1 MKCGLCGS
9 GITAQE
15 KFKKILGQ
23 TEPKSYVY
31 YHCTKFHD
39 ARCKNPMIRE
49 DALILQLLEM
59 MDDIDINTVSVS
71 DSLNE
76 EIRRYNIFQSQLLK
90 KDSRDII
97 IAKKINLREYMK
109 YIIANGSKDEKR
121 EVLSMIQADIILTDK
136 IVWVNKYRSQ
146 KTEKQDTI
154 RTEDFP
160 ATIQDT
166 QELPMKKWRNTWK
179 MNTWEFWKAWEMP
192 SLKVF

>member
-1 MKCGLCGS
+1 
-9 GITAQE
+9 
-15 KFKKILGQ
+15 
-23 TEPKSYVY
+23 
-31 YHCTKFHD
+31 
-39 ARCKNPMIRE
+39 MIRE

-136 IVWVNKYRSQ
+136 IVSVNKYGTR
-146 KTEKQDTI
+146 KTEK
-154 RTEDFP
+154 EDMTSNQNLP
-160 ATIQDT
+160 ATIQNT
-166 QELPMKKWRNTWK
+166 QELPVKKWRNIWK
-179 MNTWEFWKAWEMP
+179 MNTREFWKTWEIA
-192 SLKVF
+192 SLSVF